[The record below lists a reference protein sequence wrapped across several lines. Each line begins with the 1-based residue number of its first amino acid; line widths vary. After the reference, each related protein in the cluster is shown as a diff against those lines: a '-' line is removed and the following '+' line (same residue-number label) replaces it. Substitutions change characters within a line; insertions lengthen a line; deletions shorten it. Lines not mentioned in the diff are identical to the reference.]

1 MKPKFSD
8 LITYINKALTGND
21 WNTNWQKIVN
31 WLTLGTYDLKVNK
44 IETNEI
50 ENSGTFTQN
59 GNLIADNVQAD
70 TVTANSFVGDGS
82 GLDNV
87 RVTNTFPYTPFCVN
101 SAKSNFIVN
110 GGTKLTFLVD
120 DGTLHQPLVVTTADG
135 KQITITSINDYDVSG
150 LNGTYYIFVDE
161 ETNGGTVYL
170 KSCTIYR
177 QVAEPTGQNGDIWLD
192 TSNEPFICRERV
204 SNNWYSDIYNKV
216 PVGKVV
222 VSGGTITDV
231 KTLPFAVNGAN
242 VVYDGQYSNING
254 TDIIF
259 DSVHYKDQQRPIVVV
274 QAYENNG
281 TWYRIYSDGWV
292 EQGGITE
299 GGSSGNRYITLP
311 IEMKYDN
318 YCITPS
324 AGIGSGGGSS
334 NNTIEDI
341 TTTGFKIWSGS
352 PSYYTWEVKGIMK

>member
-59 GNLIADNVQAD
+59 GNFIADNIQAN

-87 RVTNTFPYTPFCVN
+87 RVTNTFPYTPFSIN

-110 GGTKLTFLVD
+110 DTTKLTFNVD
-120 DGTLHQPLVVTTADG
+120 DGTLHQPLIVTTANG

-170 KSCTIYR
+170 KTCEIFR
-177 QVAEPTGQNGDIWLD
+177 QDTEPTGQNGDIWLD
-192 TSNEPFICRERV
+192 ISNEPFVCREKV

-216 PVGKVV
+216 PIGKVV
-222 VSGGTITDV
+222 VSGGTITDLTILPFNVNGVTVVYNGEFSNDEQRPVVIV
-231 KTLPFAVNGAN
+231 KTYRNGS
-242 VVYDGQYSNING
+242 D
-254 TDIIF
+254 
-259 DSVHYKDQQRPIVVV
+259 
-274 QAYENNG
+274 
-281 TWYRIYSDGWV
+281 WYRVYSDGWC
-292 EQGGITE
+292 EQGGRTTISANTTKTVDLFVE
-299 GGSSGNRYITLP
+299 YADTNYFSSANGGLHLSGNYGDWNWINGGNPYSTTQIKIQNFYDYSVDVQWEAKGYI
-311 IEMKYDN
+311 K
-318 YCITPS
+318 
-324 AGIGSGGGSS
+324 
-334 NNTIEDI
+334 
-341 TTTGFKIWSGS
+341 
-352 PSYYTWEVKGIMK
+352 

>member
-21 WNTNWQKIVN
+21 WNTNWQQIVN

-59 GNLIADNVQAD
+59 GDLIAENVQAD
-70 TVTANSFVGDGS
+70 TVTANFFVGDGS

-110 GGTKLTFLVD
+110 GTTKLTFDVD
-120 DGTLHQPLVVTTADG
+120 DGTLYKPLIVTTANG

-170 KSCTIYR
+170 KSCTIFR
-177 QVAEPTGQNGDIWLD
+177 QTTEPTGQNGDIWLD
-192 TSNEPFICRERV
+192 VSNEPFVCREKV

-222 VSGGTITDV
+222 VSGGTITDL
-231 KTLPFAVNGAN
+231 TILPFNVNGAN
-242 VVYDGQYSNING
+242 VVYDGAFSN
-254 TDIIF
+254 DE
-259 DSVHYKDQQRPIVVV
+259 QRPIVVV
-274 QAYENNG
+274 ETYRNG
-281 TWYRIYSDGWV
+281 SNWYRVWSDGWI
-292 EQGGITE
+292 EQGGRTPN
-299 GGSSGNRYITLP
+299 GSSGDFTVSFYK
-311 IEMKYDN
+311 EMKDTN
-318 YCITPS
+318 YSVFITP
-324 AGIGSGGGSS
+324 ANTSGASGQT
-334 NNTIEDI
+334 NNYIKEYSVSGMKLWLGQPVDFCIWKIEGYI
-341 TTTGFKIWSGS
+341 
-352 PSYYTWEVKGIMK
+352 

>member
-59 GNLIADNVQAD
+59 GNLIADNVQAN

-110 GGTKLTFLVD
+110 DTTKLTFLVD
-120 DGTLHQPLVVTTADG
+120 DGTLHQPLIVTTADG
-135 KQITITSINDYDVSG
+135 KQIKIISINDYDVSG

-170 KSCTIYR
+170 KTCEIFR
-177 QVAEPTGQNGDIWLD
+177 QDTEPTGQNGDIWLD
-192 TSNEPFICRERV
+192 ISNEPFVCREKV
-204 SNNWYSDIYNKV
+204 SNNWYSDTYNKV
-216 PVGKVV
+216 PIGKVV
-222 VSGGTITDV
+222 ISGGTIDSLE
-231 KTLPFAVNGAN
+231 TLKFNDNGVNLF
-242 VVYDGQYSNING
+242 VV
-254 TDIIF
+254 
-259 DSVHYKDQQRPIVVV
+259 DSGISGY
-274 QAYENNG
+274 N
-281 TWYRIYSDGWV
+281 WYRVWSNGFI
-292 EQGGITE
+292 EQGGRTDFSGSTITITYNIPFT
-299 GGSSGNRYITLP
+299 SRDNTLIVTKSKNGNNLT
-311 IEMKYDN
+311 DTW
-318 YCITPS
+318 TP
-324 AGIGSGGGSS
+324 A
-334 NNTIEDI
+334 NNPVNIASY
-341 TTTGFKIWSGS
+341 TTTGARVGTAGDYGTNVYCRWYACG
-352 PSYYTWEVKGIMK
+352 Y

>member
-8 LITYINKALTGND
+8 LKTYINKALTGND

-120 DGTLHQPLVVTTADG
+120 DGTLHQPLIVTTADG

-170 KSCTIYR
+170 KNCTLYR
-177 QVAEPTGQNGDIWLD
+177 QKFAPSGQNGDIWLD
-192 TSNEPFICRERV
+192 TFIQPFVCREKV
-204 SNNWYSDIYNKV
+204 SNNWYSDEYNKV

-222 VSGGTITDV
+222 VSGGTITDA

-242 VVYDGQYSNING
+242 VVYDGQYS
-254 TDIIF
+254 DE
-259 DSVHYKDQQRPIVVV
+259 SRPIVVV
-274 QAYENNG
+274 RTYELNG

-299 GGSSGNRYITLP
+299 GGSSGYRYITLP

-318 YCITPS
+318 YCITLS
-324 AGIGSGGGSS
+324 AGIGTGSGST
-334 NNTIEDI
+334 NNTVEDI

-352 PSYYTWEVKGIMK
+352 PSMYRWEVKGIMK

>member
-82 GLDNV
+82 QLENLKV
-87 RVTNTFPYTPFCVN
+87 ENIFAYTPFSIN
-101 SAKSNFIVN
+101 SAKANFIVN

-120 DGTLHQPLVVTTADG
+120 DGTLHKPLLVTNAKG
-135 KQITITSINDYDVSG
+135 EQIRITSINDYDVSG

-170 KSCTIYR
+170 KTCTIFK
-177 QVAEPTGQNGDIWLD
+177 QATEPTGQNGDIWFD
-192 TSNEPFICRERV
+192 ISNEPFVCREKV
-204 SNNWYSDIYNKV
+204 SNNWYSDEYNKV
-216 PVGKVV
+216 PIGKVV
-222 VSGGTITDV
+222 VTGGTIDSLE
-231 KTLPFAVNGAN
+231 TLKFNDNGVNLF
-242 VVYDGQYSNING
+242 VI
-254 TDIIF
+254 
-259 DSVHYKDQQRPIVVV
+259 DSGVSGY
-274 QAYENNG
+274 N
-281 TWYRIYSDGWV
+281 WYRVWSNGWI
-292 EQGGITE
+292 EQGGRTDFDNSTITITFNIPFTNRDYTLIPAK
-299 GGSSGNRYITLP
+299 SRNGNNLT
-311 IEMKYDN
+311 DTW
-318 YCITPS
+318 TPS
-324 AGIGSGGGSS
+324 
-334 NNTIEDI
+334 NNPVNIASY
-341 TTTGFKIWSGS
+341 TTTGARVGTAADYGTNVYCRWYACG
-352 PSYYTWEVKGIMK
+352 Y